1 MRYIFIVL
9 IALSLL
15 HLGCDEE
22 SEKRVIIQTA
32 NAPEAIG
39 PYSQAVLIDN
49 TLYLAGQIPID
60 PDSGKM
66 VNGGIEPQT
75 RQVMKNIQQ
84 VLLAAGF
91 KFDDV
96 VQVQIFLTDLD
107 HYSLVNNIYATYFKD
122 EPPARAVVEVKRLP
136 KDSLIE
142 IMVTAKRE

>member
-1 MRYIFIVL
+1 VRYILIVL
-9 IALSLL
+9 IALGLFQS
-15 HLGCDEE
+15 GCDAE
-22 SEKRVIIQTA
+22 SEKRVIIKTD

-49 TLYLAGQIPID
+49 TLYLAGQIPLD

-75 RQVMKNIQQ
+75 QQVMKNIQE
-84 VLLAAGF
+84 VLHAAGF
-91 KFDDV
+91 AFDDV
-96 VQVQIFLTDLD
+96 VQVQIFLTDLN
-107 HYSLVNNIYATYFKD
+107 HYSVVNKIYATYFRQ

-142 IMVTAKRE
+142 ILVTARR